1 MEKPSFEVKTAVLN
15 FKDIRSYIRSL
26 NVSDFALIKIC
37 LISFGI
43 LIGALVGKNKK
54 SVVFAALFGFLIS
67 YIPIMK
73 NFGLYMK
80 LKSDVLKPQGKD

>member
-1 MEKPSFEVKTAVLN
+1 MEKSSFNAETTILN
-15 FKDIRSYIRSL
+15 FKDITSYIRSL
-26 NVSDFALIKIC
+26 SISNFALIKIC

-43 LIGALVGKNKK
+43 LIGALLSKNKK
-54 SVVFAALFGFLIS
+54 MIIFVALFGFLIS

-73 NFGLYMK
+73 NFGLYIK